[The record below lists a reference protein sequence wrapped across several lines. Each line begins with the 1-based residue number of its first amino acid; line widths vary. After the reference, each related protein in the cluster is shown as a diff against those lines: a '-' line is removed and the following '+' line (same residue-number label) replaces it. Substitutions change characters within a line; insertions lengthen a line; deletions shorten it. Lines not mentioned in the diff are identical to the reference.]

1 MNYKHSKIAAI
12 VTGIVLVAFAA
23 TSTLHAADAQPPI
36 KRDVVLKEDM
46 SIPGREGVMVY
57 VDIAPGAAEG
67 KHTHPAEVYA
77 FLLEGTILLEIDG
90 KPTVTL
96 KAGDIFHVPPNT
108 IHQATNTGTT
118 PVKLAVVFVAEKGKP
133 LTTPVK

>member
-1 MNYKHSKIAAI
+1 MNYKDSKIAA
-12 VTGIVLVAFAA
+12 VVAGIALVAFGA
-23 TSTLHAADAQPPI
+23 SPTLRAADAPAI
-36 KRDVVLKEDM
+36 KRNIVLKEDM

-57 VDIAPGAAEG
+57 VDIPPGGAEG

-77 FLLEGTILLEIDG
+77 FLLEGTISLEIDG

-108 IHQATNTGTT
+108 IHQATNTGGT
-118 PVKLAVVFVAEKGKP
+118 PV
-133 LTTPVK
+133 